1 MEKGL
6 TLRQKCDTILPV
18 SERKNNTENIMR
30 DSQRAISEG
39 IRKRAEKGGDMSVL
53 SVLPWLKDEKTV
65 LVSCCGCNEEL
76 RISQHE
82 ADQWTDTDWFQCH
95 ECE

>member
-6 TLRQKCDTILPV
+6 TLRRKCDTILPV
-18 SERKNNTENIMR
+18 SERKNNEMNNEMNKIEE
-30 DSQRAISEG
+30 ANE
-39 IRKRAEKGGDMSVL
+39 A
-53 SVLPWLKDEKTV
+53 TV

-76 RISQHE
+76 RISQEE
-82 ADQWTDTDWFQCH
+82 ANQWTDTEWFQCR

>member
-53 SVLPWLKDEKTV
+53 SVLPWLKDEKRAVT
-65 LVSCCGCNEEL
+65 CCGCGCEST
-76 RISQHE
+76 ITMGE
-82 ADQWTDTDWFQCH
+82 ALEWDNIDRWQCR